1 MMKITFKQ
9 IDAFR
14 AVVSAGSVTAAA
26 EVLGTSQPAVSRLVS
41 DLEKEVGYQL
51 FQRVGRQLE
60 PTEEARLLVKEVQQA
75 VTGMSHIKD
84 AAAEIGT
91 FGHARLSIITSP
103 SFSSYITPELIV
115 EFAYA
120 CPNAKVTF
128 DIGQDDATVEWM
140 VTQRFDFGIR
150 LSKPTNPTIES
161 RLIDEN
167 PLFCIVP
174 KGHELANRAIV
185 RPKDL
190 AGERLISYMANSHFQ
205 IQLDDLFR
213 RYGIEND
220 RKYEFRTTSAIRGLV
235 ARGLGAAIIGSW
247 IEPKTFLPE
256 CIAIPFESELKI
268 QAFLF
273 WSNRRPLSPM
283 AEEFRKLAE
292 KRFKYG

>member
-1 MMKITFKQ
+1 MNITFKQ
-9 IDAFR
+9 VDAFR
-14 AVVSAGSVTAAA
+14 TVVSAGSVTAAA
-26 EVLGTSQPAVSRLVS
+26 KVLGTSQPAVSRLVS

-51 FQRVGRQLE
+51 FHRVGRQLE

-103 SFSSYITPELIV
+103 SFSSHITPELIA
-115 EFAYA
+115 EFAHA

-140 VTQRFDFGIR
+140 VTQSFDFGIR

-161 RLIDEN
+161 RLVDAN

-174 KGHELANRAIV
+174 KGHGLVKRDVV
-185 RPKDL
+185 RPGDL
-190 AGERLISYMANSHFQ
+190 AGEQLISYMADSHFQ
-205 IQLDDLFR
+205 FQLDELFR
-213 RYGIEND
+213 RHGIEND

-235 ARGLGAAIIGSW
+235 ACGLGVAVIGSW
-247 IEPKTFLPE
+247 FEPRQFLPE
-256 CIAIPFESELKI
+256 CVAIPFESELQI
-268 QAFLF
+268 QAFMF

-283 AEEFRKLAE
+283 AEEFMKIAK
-292 KRFKYG
+292 KRFMS